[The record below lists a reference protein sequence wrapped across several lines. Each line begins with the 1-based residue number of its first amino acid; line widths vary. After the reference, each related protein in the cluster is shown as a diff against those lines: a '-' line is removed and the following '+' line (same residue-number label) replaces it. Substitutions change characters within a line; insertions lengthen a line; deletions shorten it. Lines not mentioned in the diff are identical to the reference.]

1 MLGSRHPKKG
11 DQIMSRIFVTIASIT
26 SLIFFASCD
35 NKKDTKTPEDNKIA
49 GNLRVLSANERAAD
63 FDQLLQMFKSYYG
76 PYQLKEQTLGINIEK
91 LATDLKSQAQ
101 EAKTDEEFMGYVMQF
116 GAALQDGHVQFAI
129 ENSASNVG
137 RYVIPIV
144 LTTVEDKAIVGDIE
158 EKLAAFSEISKGDE
172 ILSVDGKTPQEWA
185 QIALKYRRTARELSD
200 KQILVNAAINRR
212 SYMTDIIPTSPMAEI
227 KFKNADGETRV
238 ISLPWTKQKYNAKLD
253 GIITPPKGALDL
265 SVPYISDMNTIDTHV
280 NQMGQVDPVF
290 LTPQTK
296 KAYGFVQVYPSD
308 ASRAKFGLKD
318 PAVKP
323 EIYAALYKYQGKTIL
338 LVRQNTYSPEDYP
351 TGAYMRA
358 YQALMSEY
366 EAFADVLVL
375 DKTHNP
381 GGSYCADF
389 YDHFANE
396 GDVQSVEKVRADR
409 KWIND
414 FTVNYPNE
422 IGDDSP
428 WDVKSLMAWGSIVES
443 AYDRGDFLT
452 EPIPLFNSS
461 SYTTPRQY
469 TWKKPMLVLIDELAG
484 SCGDMFPMLVKA
496 NKRAKLFGQ
505 NTMGLGGN
513 VEQVGQLNNSRI
525 AIRMTRGLFHP
536 YRPDGAYRPADL
548 VENNGVAPDVA
559 YSHTVADIRKGYVG
573 YVKAFSEE
581 AIKQIAADGS
591 QVPVDAPAPSAPA
604 PAPAPADPAP
614 APAPAPQPNP

>member
-1 MLGSRHPKKG
+1 
-11 DQIMSRIFVTIASIT
+11 MSRFFVTALSIT

-35 NKKDTKTPEDNKIA
+35 NKKDTKGPDDKMA

-63 FDQLLQMFKSYYG
+63 FDQLLEMFKSYYG

-91 LATDLKSQAQ
+91 LANDLKTQAL

-116 GAALQDGHVQFAI
+116 GAALQDGHVQFGI
-129 ENSASNVG
+129 ENSASNVS
-137 RYVIPIV
+137 RYVIPMV
-144 LTTVEDKAIVGDIE
+144 LSTVEDKAIVGDIE

-172 ILSVDGKTPQEWA
+172 ILAVDGKTPQEWA
-185 QIALKYRRTARELSD
+185 QMGLKYRRTARALSD
-200 KQILVNAAINRR
+200 NQILINAAINRR
-212 SYMTDIIPTSPMAEI
+212 SYMTDLIPASPVAEI

-238 ISLPWTKQKYNAKLD
+238 ISLPWTKLKYNPKLD
-253 GIITPPKGALDL
+253 GIMTPPKGALDL
-265 SVPYISDMNTIDTHV
+265 SVPYVSDLNTIESHV
-280 NQMGQVDPVF
+280 NQMGQVEPVF
-290 LTPQTK
+290 LTPQTLK
-296 KAYGFVQVYPSD
+296 TYNFVKVYPSD
-308 ASRAKFGLKD
+308 ASLKKFGIKD
-318 PAVKP
+318 PSTTKP
-323 EIYAALYKYQGKTIL
+323 EIYAALYKHEGKTIL
-338 LVRQNTYSPEDYP
+338 LVRQNTYSPEDFP
-351 TGAYMRA
+351 TSVYMKA

-375 DKTHNP
+375 DQTHNP
-381 GGSYCADF
+381 GGSYCAEF
-389 YDHFANE
+389 YDLFANE

-422 IGDDSP
+422 IGDASP
-428 WDVKSLMAWGSIVES
+428 WDVKSLMAWGSIVEA
-443 AYDRGDFLT
+443 AYDKGEFMT
-452 EPIPLFNSS
+452 EPIPIFNSS

-548 VENNGVAPDVA
+548 VENNGVAPDIE
-559 YSHTVADIRKGYVG
+559 YSHTIADVRKGFVD
-573 YVKAFSEE
+573 YVKAFSDE
-581 AIKQIAADGS
+581 AIKQIAADGT
-591 QVPVDAPAPSAPA
+591 QVPVGDSTPSAPA
-604 PAPAPADPAP
+604 PAPAPSPAP
-614 APAPAPQPNP
+614 SPAN

>member
-1 MLGSRHPKKG
+1 
-11 DQIMSRIFVTIASIT
+11 MSRFFVTALSIT

-35 NKKDTKTPEDNKIA
+35 NKKDTKGPDDKMA

-63 FDQLLQMFKSYYG
+63 FDQLLEMFKSYYG

-91 LATDLKSQAQ
+91 LANDLKTQAL

-116 GAALQDGHVQFAI
+116 GAALQDGHVQFGI
-129 ENSASNVG
+129 ENSASNVS
-137 RYVIPIV
+137 RYVIPMV
-144 LTTVEDKAIVGDIE
+144 LSTVEDKAIVGDIE

-172 ILSVDGKTPQEWA
+172 ILAVDGKTPQEWA
-185 QIALKYRRTARELSD
+185 QMGLKYRRPARALSD
-200 KQILVNAAINRR
+200 NQILINAAINRR
-212 SYMTDIIPTSPMAEI
+212 SYMTDLIPASPVAEI

-238 ISLPWTKQKYNAKLD
+238 ISLPWTKLKYNPKLD
-253 GIITPPKGALDL
+253 GIMTPPKGALDL
-265 SVPYISDMNTIDTHV
+265 SVPYVSDLNTIESHV
-280 NQMGQVDPVF
+280 NQMGQVEPVF
-290 LTPQTK
+290 LTPQTLK
-296 KAYGFVQVYPSD
+296 TYNFVKVYPSD
-308 ASRAKFGLKD
+308 ASLKKFGIKD
-318 PAVKP
+318 PSTTKP
-323 EIYAALYKYQGKTIL
+323 EIYAALYKHEGKTIL
-338 LVRQNTYSPEDYP
+338 LVRQNTYSPEDFP
-351 TGAYMRA
+351 TSVYMKA

-375 DKTHNP
+375 DQTHNP
-381 GGSYCADF
+381 GGSYCAEF
-389 YDHFANE
+389 YDLFANE

-422 IGDDSP
+422 IGDASP
-428 WDVKSLMAWGSIVES
+428 WDVKSLMAWGSIVEA
-443 AYDRGDFLT
+443 AYDKGEFMT
-452 EPIPLFNSS
+452 EPIPIFNSS

-548 VENNGVAPDVA
+548 VENNGVAPDIE
-559 YSHTVADIRKGYVG
+559 YSHTIADVRKGFVD
-573 YVKAFSEE
+573 YVKAFSDE
-581 AIKQIAADGS
+581 AIKQIAADGT
-591 QVPVDAPAPSAPA
+591 QVPVGDSTPSAPA
-604 PAPAPADPAP
+604 PAPAPSPAP
-614 APAPAPQPNP
+614 SPAN